1 MGINP
6 KKKKKHTS
14 KALKNDSRREIK
26 LKAEIKELRQLIA
39 RTSNELYWRKPE
51 RKDIPKEKKILKHFK
66 KTMNETAPTTSVL
79 MKHIEGWIE
88 KLRYKLVKLVKMI
101 ERDKR
106 IMDNNI
112 FERDQKNFFKRIKE
126 ITEYEGA
133 MPP

>member
-1 MGINP
+1 
-6 KKKKKHTS
+6 
-14 KALKNDSRREIK
+14 
-26 LKAEIKELRQLIA
+26 
-39 RTSNELYWRKPE
+39 
-51 RKDIPKEKKILKHFK
+51 
-66 KTMNETAPTTSVL
+66 MNETEPTTSVL

-106 IMDNNI
+106 ILDNNI

-126 ITEYEGA
+126 ITEYEEA